1 MATICRACAHY
12 QDTDQIPARCAYCGS
27 PRLTSHAE
35 LGTLYIA
42 HIDCDAFY
50 ASVEKRDNRDLK
62 DKPVIVGGGK
72 RGVVSACCY
81 IARLKGIHSAMPM
94 YQARKLCPDAT
105 VIRPDMEKY
114 SRIGRTIRELMLE
127 KTPLVEPLSVDEA
140 FLDLSGTEK
149 LHNAFPAETLVRL
162 VNRIEDEIGIT
173 ASIGLSYNK
182 FLAKTASDLDKP
194 RGFALIGR
202 AEAISFL
209 TPRHVGSIWGVGKSL
224 RAKLARDGISTIGQ
238 LREMDA
244 KVLTARY
251 GTIGN
256 RLSRLSR
263 GEDTRRVDPRGK
275 AKSISSESTFG
286 EDIKDFD
293 QLCYRLWP
301 LCEKVARRLVAKNM
315 AATAIS
321 LKLKTSSFQI
331 LTRSKQLQ
339 VPTQL
344 AEFLYQSALP
354 ILEKEANG
362 TRYRLIGIGATSF
375 AKADEADKN
384 DLLDDRPEE
393 IAKIENAMADV
404 RAKFGTPSI
413 NKGRSL
419 LSESHSKSNSKS
431 KSQQRSAGSSSN

>member
-1 MATICRACAHY
+1 MASICRACGHY
-12 QDTDQIPARCAYCGS
+12 EESDQSPARCPSCGS
-27 PRLTSHAE
+27 PRLTSHPE
-35 LGTLYIA
+35 LGRLSIA

-50 ASVEKRDNRDLK
+50 ASVEKRDNPDLK
-62 DKPVIVGGGK
+62 DKPVIVGGGT

-94 YQARKLCPDAT
+94 YQAKKLCPDAT
-105 VIRPDMEKY
+105 IIRPNMEKY
-114 SRIGRTIRELMLE
+114 SRIGRTIREMMLE

-149 LHNAFPAETLVRL
+149 LHHAVPAETLVRL
-162 VNRIEDEIGIT
+162 VNRIEEEVGIT

-194 RGFALIGR
+194 RGFALIGK
-202 AEAISFL
+202 AEAVDFL
-209 TPRHVGSIWGVGKSL
+209 SPRPVGSIWGVGKSL
-224 RAKLARDGISTIGQ
+224 RARLARDGISTIGQ

-251 GTIGN
+251 GAIGN
-256 RLSRLSR
+256 RLSRLSK

-301 LCEKVARRLVAKNM
+301 LCEKVARRLIAKDLS
-315 AATAIS
+315 ASGIT

-331 LTRSKQLQ
+331 LTRSKQLST
-339 VPTQL
+339 PTQL
-344 AEFLYQSALP
+344 AEILYQSALP
-354 ILEKEANG
+354 LLEKEANG
-362 TRYRLIGIGATSF
+362 TRYRLIGIGAASF
-375 AKADEADKN
+375 AASDEADHN
-384 DLLDDRPEE
+384 NLLDDRPEAM
-393 IAKIENAMADV
+393 AKIETAMADV
-404 RAKFGTPSI
+404 RAKFGNPSI
-413 NKGRSL
+413 NKGRAL
-419 LSESHSKSNSKS
+419 LRESRSKR
-431 KSQQRSAGSSSN
+431 QQRSAGKSSS